1 MFAIEMNIV
10 STKEEM
16 EDLFHLPDRR
26 FFDWCAKS
34 YFINR
39 GIFNVIDSWL
49 FDYGMKDIV
58 SRRKAMDH
66 YLRYLLLHGFYNEKK
81 HFLQFGKNGVTESL
95 SSFAER
101 HLPELCYEGD
111 SYDA

>member
-1 MFAIEMNIV
+1 MYAIDINIV
-10 STKEEM
+10 STHQQM

-39 GIFNVIDSWL
+39 GVFNVIDSWL

-58 SRRKAMDH
+58 LRRKVMDH
-66 YLRYLLLHGFYNEKK
+66 YLRYLLSHGFYNEKK
-81 HFLQFGKNGVTESL
+81 HFLQFGKKGVTESL
-95 SSFAER
+95 SSFVER
-101 HLPELCYEGD
+101 HLPEQCCDGDLYE
-111 SYDA
+111 A